1 MLIKVSSNLARGCR
15 RGFSTSMPP
24 TQDVTS
30 KTRTNNVMVAGGL
43 LGFVG
48 VIYYYTV
55 NKIKGKDEL
64 QMVIDQEMKK
74 TEGK

>member
-1 MLIKVSSNLARGCR
+1 
-15 RGFSTSMPP
+15 MPP